1 MASTKNRPRAGGL
14 PRVDVGVV
22 TWNTRDMTAAAL
34 RRLLDADQGCDLRV
48 LVRDNG
54 SADGTAEAL
63 REQVPEADIE
73 AGQENLGFAGGVNT
87 IIRRSTAPWL
97 FLLNSDAW
105 PEPGA
110 IRRLVDAAALHP
122 RAAAVAPRLERPDGA
137 LEHSTFPFPS
147 LRVAAVMAFRR
158 RRLSE
163 READALMLEGAWRH
177 DRARRVDWAVGAALL
192 LRREAIID
200 IGGLDDTFFMY
211 VEDVEWAWRAAKR
224 GWEIWFEPTAV
235 VRHVGNAS
243 GAQRFGQRR
252 TFEDIANRYRFFRR
266 EHGLLAAAAYRGL
279 NLAGCGLR
287 YAESRRR
294 HDADAA
300 RAWRTQFVANLPR
313 RGGGSARG
321 LTYNSGMRGRAS
333 Q

>member
-1 MASTKNRPRAGGL
+1 MASTANEAAAGR

-34 RRLLDADQGCDLRV
+34 RRLLDTDQGCELRI

-54 SADGTAEAL
+54 SSDGTPETLL
-63 REQVPEADIE
+63 RLVPEAEVE
-73 AGQENLGFAGGVNT
+73 AGDENLGFAGGVNT
-87 IIRRSTAPWL
+87 IIRRSDAPWL

-110 IRRLVDAAALHP
+110 IRRLVDAAAEHP
-122 RAAAVAPRLERPDGA
+122 RAAAVAPRLERPGGA

-158 RRLSE
+158 ARLSD

-192 LRREAIID
+192 MRREAVLD
-200 IGGLDDTFFMY
+200 VGGLDDRFFMY
-211 VEDVEWAWRAAKR
+211 VEDVEWAWRAAKK
-224 GWEIWFEPTAV
+224 GWEIWFEPAAL

-243 GAQRFGQRR
+243 GAQRFGDRR
-252 TFEDIANRYRFFRR
+252 TFEDITNRYRFFRR
-266 EHGLLAAAAYRGL
+266 EHGALAAAAYRGL

-287 YAESRRR
+287 YAQARRR
-294 HDADAA
+294 HDGEGA
-300 RAWRTQFVANLPR
+300 RSWRTQFVANLPMR
-313 RGGGSARG
+313 DRSVARG
-321 LTYNSGMRGRAS
+321 LTYNRHMRGRS
-333 Q
+333 S